1 MVGTCLL
8 ICERD
13 VVVIWVLL
21 RVVDGG
27 GGGPRNG
34 RGIRHL
40 GLLIK
45 RTFGRE
51 RGSPCWWP
59 TQYDL

>member
-27 GGGPRNG
+27 GGPRNG

-45 RTFGRE
+45 RKFGRE
-51 RGSPCWWP
+51 RGSPCCGP